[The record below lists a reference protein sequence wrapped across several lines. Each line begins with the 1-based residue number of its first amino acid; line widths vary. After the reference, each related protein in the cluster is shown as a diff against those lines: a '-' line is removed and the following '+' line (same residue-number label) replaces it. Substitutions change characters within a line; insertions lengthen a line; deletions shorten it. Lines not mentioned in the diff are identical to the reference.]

1 MANELIYD
9 SKKRLYSLKE
19 AAQML
24 NLSHSTLKSWVH
36 TKKIPVVRLGRRTMI
51 NDSVL
56 ESMIEGGLQA
66 IQWSDKNLGE
76 AS

>member
-1 MANELIYD
+1 MENKIYLV

-19 AAQML
+19 AAEML
-24 NLSHSTLKSWVH
+24 NLSYSTLKSWVH

-66 IQWSDKNLGE
+66 IQWSDKSIGE
-76 AS
+76 AL

>member
-1 MANELIYD
+1 MVNKLVFD
-9 SKKRLYSLKE
+9 TKKRLYSLKE

-66 IQWSDKNLGE
+66 IQWSDKN
-76 AS
+76 

>member
-1 MANELIYD
+1 MANELIYE

-19 AAQML
+19 AAEML

-36 TKKIPVVRLGRRTMI
+36 TKKVPVVRLGRRTMI

-56 ESMIEGGLQA
+56 ESMIQGGLQA
-66 IQWSDKNLGE
+66 IQWSDENMGGVT
-76 AS
+76 